1 MRKFM
6 RWIIYFITFI
16 LLALSLYYLPFASLI
31 NYLAIIVE
39 KYPTASPLM
48 YVFLVIIGII
58 LFLPGSVAMMISGFL
73 FGFSQGFLFAI
84 IGISLGAQAAF
95 ESGRRIARPW
105 VKKKIAASERIQA
118 IELALQE
125 KAFVIIALTRLSL
138 IIPFN
143 ILNYIYG
150 ASPVKSSTHF
160 IATIIGMLPAITL
173 YVYLGTFS
181 KDINQILSKEATSSD
196 LGDWMIFAGI
206 IFIIIT
212 TWIIHKAASTALKKY
227 VDD

>member
-1 MRKFM
+1 MRKII
-6 RWIIYFITFI
+6 RWIIYFTTFI
-16 LLALSLYYLPFASLI
+16 FLAVSLYYLPFASLI

-48 YVFLVIIGII
+48 YVLLVIVGII
-58 LFLPGSVAMMISGFL
+58 LFLPGSIAMMVSGFL
-73 FGFSQGFLFAI
+73 FGFSQGVLFAV
-84 IGISLGAQAAF
+84 IGISLGSQAAF

-150 ASPVKSSTHF
+150 ASPVKSSIHF

-173 YVYLGTFS
+173 YVYLGTFAR
-181 KDINQILSKEATSSD
+181 DINQILSKEAPSSD
-196 LGDWMIFAGI
+196 LGDWVIFAGI
-206 IFIIIT
+206 ILIIIT
-212 TWIIHKAASTALKKY
+212 TWVIHKAASKALEKH
-227 VDD
+227 VSD